1 MLNYHVMPMKKR
13 FIILS
18 LLCAAAI
25 RPVFAQDVKQS
36 FEEFR
41 QSLRKDYA
49 DFRQSLLDNY
59 DKYLEGIWNEY
70 NAFRGVQRDTVPK
83 PVESPVAPKDNEP
96 PLVRESDPVSV
107 GDPIPDTIA
116 EPVIQEPV
124 RRPVVTPPEA
134 TDNAFDFYGIRVT
147 VPVADVG
154 MCPDRIATNEY
165 ATLWR
170 QFKRKGIDSRIVPA
184 LRQAASSYKLNDW
197 FTFQLVRTYVASHY
211 ASSSVPLRVG
221 LTHFLLCHL
230 GYNVRLGQ
238 DKADRPLLLVAFKQM
253 VYAHTYSELN
263 GQRFYVYYDMQAER
277 EGAELLPF
285 YTCELPADVSA
296 GRPVDLLLTEAPLV
310 PYKTHHFRIGVDRLT
325 VSGELNANLMPMIY
339 RYPQMDVECYA
350 YSMLCPDVRRTV
362 VTQLRE
368 QLQGLPQ
375 LQAVNSLLQFVQYAF
390 EYAKDPEQ
398 HGFEKPYFFEELL
411 FYPKCDCEDRS
422 VFYSY
427 LLWEVLGVEN
437 QLVFFPGHACV
448 AVRLDESVNGTSY
461 RYEGHDF
468 YISDPTYIGSVT
480 GECMPAY
487 LNTRPVT
494 ALSR

>member
-1 MLNYHVMPMKKR
+1 MKKR

-25 RPVFAQDVKQS
+25 RPMSAQDIKQS

-83 PVESPVAPKDNEP
+83 PVEAPVAPKDNEP
-96 PLVRESDPVSV
+96 PLVRESDPVV
-107 GDPIPDTIA
+107 DVAPIPDRIT
-116 EPVIQEPV
+116 EPVIQDPV
-124 RRPVVTPPEA
+124 QRPVVTPPEVA
-134 TDNAFDFYGIRVT
+134 DNAFDFYGIRIAI
-147 VPVADVG
+147 PVADAG
-154 MCPDRIATNEY
+154 TCPDRVATNEY
-165 ATLWR
+165 AALWR
-170 QFKRKGIDSRIVPA
+170 QFKQKDIDRRVVPA
-184 LRQAASSYKLNDW
+184 LRQTASSYKLNDW
-197 FTFQLVRTYVASHY
+197 FTFQMVRTYVASRY
-211 ASSSVPLRVG
+211 ASSSAPLRVA
-221 LTHFLLCHL
+221 LSHFLLCHL

-263 GQRFYVYYDMQAER
+263 GQRFYVYYDVLTER
-277 EGAELLPF
+277 ESTEFLPF
-285 YTCELPADVSA
+285 YTCELPVEIPA
-296 GRPVDLLLTEAPLV
+296 GRPFDLLLTEAPLV
-310 PYKTHHFRIGVDRLT
+310 PHKAHHYRIGVDGLMI
-325 VSGELNANLMPMIY
+325 SGELNANLMPMIY

-350 YSMLCPDVRRTV
+350 YSMLCPDVRRAV

-368 QLQGLPQ
+368 QLQGLPR
-375 LQAVNSLLQFVQYAF
+375 LQAVNTLLQFVQYAF

-448 AVRLDESVNGTSY
+448 AVRLDESISGTCY
-461 RYEGHDF
+461 RYEGHDY

-480 GECMPAY
+480 GECMPVY
-487 LNTRPVT
+487 LNTRPET